1 MTKKTELFG
10 ATYPPQINR
19 RSFIVRAGAGAAGLS
34 LLSLYTPRA
43 VLAEPR
49 AVWAGWGSFLRG
61 VMRFAGKV
69 GMAALSLTLTHY
81 LNGLTP
87 GVSREVGGSIE
98 GLSNKGYAPD
108 EESGGGRVIV
118 GDSSMC
124 TCLVSPSNVRE
135 GRFDKAAL
143 VPFYDTN
150 PRVASRVGSVLST
163 PTMTAMPF
171 IAEDLEQLGFGMEE
185 RFGLLVPTQAQQ
197 NSCNMSNLPDT
208 YLTRAGGVEAGFLP
222 HGDNSGDLKV
232 RVTRRR
238 PGKSERLEPVLDKE
252 YGIGFAA

>member
-1 MTKKTELFG
+1 MTKKTELSG
-10 ATYPPQINR
+10 ATCPPQVTR
-19 RSFIVRAGAGAAGLS
+19 RNFIVGAGAGAAGLS
-34 LLSLYTPRA
+34 FISLWTPRG

-49 AVWAGWGSFLRG
+49 AVRFGWGSFLRG
-61 VMRFAGKV
+61 VLRFAGKV

-81 LNGLTP
+81 LQGLTP

-98 GLSNKGYAPD
+98 GLSNKGYAPN

-124 TCLVSPSNVRE
+124 TCLVSPANVRE

-143 VPFYDTN
+143 VPFYDTS
-150 PRVASRVGSVLST
+150 PRAPSRVGSVMST

-171 IAEDLEQLGFGMEE
+171 IAEDLEQLGFPTEE
-185 RFGLLVPTQAQQ
+185 RFGLLVPTLARQ
-197 NSCNMSNLPDT
+197 NSYNMADLPDT
-208 YLTRAGGVEAGFLP
+208 YLTRTGGVEADFRP
-222 HGDNSGDLKV
+222 YGDNSGDLRV

-238 PGKSERLEPVLDKE
+238 AGKSERLEPVLDKN
-252 YGIGFAA
+252 YGIDFAA